1 MSLRLR
7 IAELGLPPAVRK
19 RGIRELF
26 GLCARAFGTPAPDL
40 ARLDPEEALSL
51 FARFTCEQAARLQTD
66 DDARRRIERRLR
78 EEAIVFGRGL
88 RRVLGLRTPAQ
99 AMRAARLLYRAVGID
114 FRSSAAGEILI
125 AACSFAETY
134 TPTTCRTI
142 AALDEGLL
150 IGLAGDGELS
160 FSARLTEGHPA
171 CRARFD
177 LPETR
182 R

>member
-19 RGIRELF
+19 RGIRELSE
-26 GLCARAFGTPAPDL
+26 LCARAFGTPAPDL
-40 ARLDPEEALSL
+40 ARLNPEEALSL

-78 EEAIVFGRGL
+78 EEAIVFGSGL
-88 RRVLGLRTPAQ
+88 RRALGLRTLAQ

-114 FRSSAAGEILI
+114 FRPSAAGEILI
-125 AACSFAETY
+125 PACSFAETY
-134 TPTTCRTI
+134 TPATCRTI